1 MTVGELIEELE
12 GYGTHLPVRICVP
25 TTDFSD
31 EDNYDEMSVCPILIF
46 VSSTNDFMEHVV
58 ITVELD

>member
-31 EDNYDEMSVCPILIF
+31 EDNYDEMSVTALMEHVVIM
-46 VSSTNDFMEHVV
+46 NDFMEHVV